1 MAKNFGNAGSMK
13 AVANAKKVEQEKAQ
27 VVALQNISND
37 NLIDNPKNGEDI
49 SFTADLEESMKQNG
63 FTDPMEVTDF
73 GMDNG
78 KYMILSGH
86 RRRMAGVKVFGK
98 EFFFPCIVRHFDNA
112 EQVQNYTLMANAQRD
127 SAKDPC
133 LFCARYKLHEEYL
146 QSIGFKGSK
155 REEIAKRLGISAQQ
169 SDRYNNMNKIILPVW
184 DMVRAEIVG
193 ISSVQPMAKHTK
205 EEQLVIY
212 NIMQSA
218 VDKGV
223 NLSRDTVKKIVDG
236 FREGKTTWEE
246 IADMPRDS
254 GLPLNGFAD
263 SEPSESRDNGESGN
277 RNDEVNREHDPIAD
291 ELDAMDE
298 AEREWNENQQDNED
312 GEDEAEEKEKH
323 EPTPEEKALKLG
335 EDIAKQ
341 LAKLDT
347 SLQDIWKC
355 KDKESAVDIV
365 INMKSTMLALVDEM
379 VRVSDDWKINEE
391 ADKALTEIVEAVEL
405 FNK

>member
-49 SFTADLEESMKQNG
+49 SFTVDLEESMKQNG

-146 QSIGFKGSK
+146 ESIGFKGSK

-169 SDRYNNMNKIILPVW
+169 ADRYNNMNKIILPVW

-291 ELDAMDE
+291 ELDAMDK

-312 GEDEAEEKEKH
+312 GEDKAEEKEKH

-379 VRVSDDWKINEE
+379 VRVSDDWEINEE

>member
-146 QSIGFKGSK
+146 ESIGFKGSK

-169 SDRYNNMNKIILPVW
+169 ADRYNNMNKIILPVW

-323 EPTPEEKALKLG
+323 EPTPEEKALKVG

>member
-73 GMDNG
+73 GMESG

-86 RRRMAGVKVFGK
+86 RRRMAGIKVFGK

-146 QSIGFKGSK
+146 ESIGFKGSK

-169 SDRYNNMNKIILPVW
+169 ADRYNNMNKIILPVW

-298 AEREWNENQQDNED
+298 AEREWNENQQEN
-312 GEDEAEEKEKH
+312 EDEAEEKEKH

-379 VRVSDDWKINEE
+379 VRVSDDWEINEE

>member
-146 QSIGFKGSK
+146 ESIGFKGSK

-169 SDRYNNMNKIILPVW
+169 ADRYNNMNKIILPVW

-312 GEDEAEEKEKH
+312 GEDEAEKKEKH

>member
-146 QSIGFKGSK
+146 ESIGFKGSK

-169 SDRYNNMNKIILPVW
+169 ADRYNNMNKIILPVW

-236 FREGKTTWEE
+236 FRGGKTTWEE

-291 ELDAMDE
+291 ELDSMDE
-298 AEREWNENQQDNED
+298 AEREWNENQQEN
-312 GEDEAEEKEKH
+312 EDEAEEKEKH

-379 VRVSDDWKINEE
+379 VRVSDDWEINEE

>member
-73 GMDNG
+73 GMESG

-86 RRRMAGVKVFGK
+86 RRRQAGIKVFGK

-146 QSIGFKGSK
+146 EGIGFKGSK

-169 SDRYNNMNKIILPVW
+169 ADRYNNMNKIILPVW

-298 AEREWNENQQDNED
+298 AEREWNENQQENED

-379 VRVSDDWKINEE
+379 VRVSDDWEINEE

>member
-146 QSIGFKGSK
+146 ESIGFKGSK

-169 SDRYNNMNKIILPVW
+169 ADRYNNMNKIILPVW

-277 RNDEVNREHDPIAD
+277 RNDEVNREHDPISD

-298 AEREWNENQQDNED
+298 AEREWSENQQDNED

>member
-98 EFFFPCIVRHFDNA
+98 EFFFTCIVRHFDNA

-146 QSIGFKGSK
+146 ESIGFKGSK

-169 SDRYNNMNKIILPVW
+169 ADRYNNMNKIILPVW

-298 AEREWNENQQDNED
+298 AEREWNENQQEN
-312 GEDEAEEKEKH
+312 EDEAEEKEKH

-379 VRVSDDWKINEE
+379 VRVSDDWEINEE

>member
-146 QSIGFKGSK
+146 ESIGFKGSK

-169 SDRYNNMNKIILPVW
+169 ADRYNNMNKIILPVW

-246 IADMPRDS
+246 IADIPRDS

>member
-27 VVALQNISND
+27 VVALQNISNN

-146 QSIGFKGSK
+146 ESIGFKGSK

-169 SDRYNNMNKIILPVW
+169 ADRYNNMNKIILPVW

-298 AEREWNENQQDNED
+298 AEREWNENQQENED

-379 VRVSDDWKINEE
+379 VRVSDDWEINEE

>member
-146 QSIGFKGSK
+146 ESIGFKGSK

-169 SDRYNNMNKIILPVW
+169 ADRYNNMNKIILPVW

-223 NLSRDTVKKIVDG
+223 NLSRDTVKKIVEG

>member
-146 QSIGFKGSK
+146 ESIGFKGSK

-169 SDRYNNMNKIILPVW
+169 ADRYNNMNKIILPVW

-391 ADKALTEIVEAVEL
+391 ADKALTEIFEAVEL

>member
-27 VVALQNISND
+27 VIALQNISND

-73 GMDNG
+73 GMESG

-86 RRRMAGVKVFGK
+86 RRRQAGVKVFGK

-133 LFCARYKLHEEYL
+133 LFCGRYKLHEEYL
-146 QSIGFKGSK
+146 DSIGFKGSK
-155 REEIAKRLGISAQQ
+155 REEIAKRLGISPQQ
-169 SDRYNNMNKIILPVW
+169 ADRYNNMNKIILPVW
-184 DMVRAEIVG
+184 DMVRAETVG

-254 GLPLNGFAD
+254 GLPLNGFAN
-263 SEPSESRDNGESGN
+263 SEPSESRDNEESGN

-298 AEREWNENQQDNED
+298 AEREWNENQQENED

-379 VRVSDDWKINEE
+379 VRVSDDWEINEE

>member
-146 QSIGFKGSK
+146 ESIGFKGSK

-169 SDRYNNMNKIILPVW
+169 ADRYNNMNKIILPVW

-365 INMKSTMLALVDEM
+365 INMKSTMLVLVDEM

>member
-49 SFTADLEESMKQNG
+49 SFTADLEESMRQNG

-146 QSIGFKGSK
+146 ESIGFKGSK

-169 SDRYNNMNKIILPVW
+169 ADRYNNMNKIILPVW

-312 GEDEAEEKEKH
+312 EAKEKEKH

-379 VRVSDDWKINEE
+379 VRVSDDWEINEE

>member
-73 GMDNG
+73 GMENG

-86 RRRMAGVKVFGK
+86 RRRQAGIKVFGK

-133 LFCARYKLHEEYL
+133 LFCGRYKLHEEYL
-146 QSIGFKGSK
+146 ESIGFKGSK

-169 SDRYNNMNKIILPVW
+169 ADRYNNMNKIILPVW

-379 VRVSDDWKINEE
+379 VRVSDDWEINEE

>member
-146 QSIGFKGSK
+146 ESIGFKGSK

-169 SDRYNNMNKIILPVW
+169 ADRYNNMNKIILPVW

-277 RNDEVNREHDPIAD
+277 RNDVVNREHDPFAV
-291 ELDAMDE
+291 ERDAMDI
-298 AEREWNENQQDNED
+298 ADSEWNENQQDNED

-379 VRVSDDWKINEE
+379 VRVSDDWEINEE

>member
-146 QSIGFKGSK
+146 ESIGFKGSK

-169 SDRYNNMNKIILPVW
+169 ADRYNNMNKIILPVW

-205 EEQLVIY
+205 EEQLLIY

>member
-146 QSIGFKGSK
+146 ESIGFKGSK

-169 SDRYNNMNKIILPVW
+169 ADRYNNMNKIILPVW

-291 ELDAMDE
+291 ELDAMDK

-312 GEDEAEEKEKH
+312 GEDEAEKKEKH

>member
-146 QSIGFKGSK
+146 ESIGFKGSK

-169 SDRYNNMNKIILPVW
+169 ADRYNNMNKIILPVW

-291 ELDAMDE
+291 ELDAMDK

-379 VRVSDDWKINEE
+379 VRVSDDWEINEE

>member
-73 GMDNG
+73 GMDSG

-146 QSIGFKGSK
+146 ESIGFKGSK

-169 SDRYNNMNKIILPVW
+169 ADRYNNMNKIILPVW

-298 AEREWNENQQDNED
+298 AEREWNENQQDNEG

-379 VRVSDDWKINEE
+379 VRVSDDWEINEE

>member
-146 QSIGFKGSK
+146 ESIGFKGSK

-169 SDRYNNMNKIILPVW
+169 ADRYNNMNKIILPVW

-298 AEREWNENQQDNED
+298 AEREWKENQQDNED

>member
-146 QSIGFKGSK
+146 ESIGFKGSK

-169 SDRYNNMNKIILPVW
+169 ADRYNNMNKIILPVW

-277 RNDEVNREHDPIAD
+277 RNDEVKREHDPIAD

>member
-146 QSIGFKGSK
+146 ESIEFKGSK

-169 SDRYNNMNKIILPVW
+169 ADRYNNMNKIILPVW

>member
-73 GMDNG
+73 GMESG

-86 RRRMAGVKVFGK
+86 RRRQAGIKVFGK

-146 QSIGFKGSK
+146 ESIGFKGSK

-169 SDRYNNMNKIILPVW
+169 ADRYNNMNKIILPVW

-277 RNDEVNREHDPIAD
+277 RNDEVNREHEPIAD

-298 AEREWNENQQDNED
+298 AEREWNENQQENED

-379 VRVSDDWKINEE
+379 VRVSDDWEINEE

>member
-146 QSIGFKGSK
+146 ESIGFKGSK

-169 SDRYNNMNKIILPVW
+169 ADRYNNMNKIILPVW

-205 EEQLVIY
+205 EEQRVIY

-298 AEREWNENQQDNED
+298 AERERNENQQDNED

>member
-146 QSIGFKGSK
+146 ESIGFKGSK

-169 SDRYNNMNKIILPVW
+169 ADRYNNMNKIILPVW

-298 AEREWNENQQDNED
+298 AKREWNENQQDNED

>member
-73 GMDNG
+73 GMDSG

-146 QSIGFKGSK
+146 ESIGFKGSK

-169 SDRYNNMNKIILPVW
+169 ADRYNNMNKIILPVW

-254 GLPLNGFAD
+254 GLPLNAFAD

-379 VRVSDDWKINEE
+379 VRVSDDWEINEE

>member
-146 QSIGFKGSK
+146 ESIGFKGSK

-169 SDRYNNMNKIILPVW
+169 ADRYNNMNKIILPVW

-254 GLPLNGFAD
+254 GLPLNGFSD

-291 ELDAMDE
+291 ELDAMDK

>member
-86 RRRMAGVKVFGK
+86 RRRMAGIKVFGK

-146 QSIGFKGSK
+146 ESIGFKGSK

-169 SDRYNNMNKIILPVW
+169 ADRYNNMNKIILPVW

-298 AEREWNENQQDNED
+298 AEREWNENQQENED

-379 VRVSDDWKINEE
+379 VRVSDDWEINEE

>member
-146 QSIGFKGSK
+146 ESIGFKGSK

-169 SDRYNNMNKIILPVW
+169 ADRYNNMNKIILPVW

-236 FREGKTTWEE
+236 FREGRTTWEE

-291 ELDAMDE
+291 ELDAM
-298 AEREWNENQQDNED
+298 
-312 GEDEAEEKEKH
+312 DEAEEKEKH

>member
-146 QSIGFKGSK
+146 ESIGFKGSK

-169 SDRYNNMNKIILPVW
+169 ADRYNNMNKIILPVW

-312 GEDEAEEKEKH
+312 EAKEKEKH

-379 VRVSDDWKINEE
+379 VRVSDDWEINEE

>member
-146 QSIGFKGSK
+146 ESIGFKGSK

-169 SDRYNNMNKIILPVW
+169 ADRYNNMNKIILPVW

-312 GEDEAEEKEKH
+312 GEGEAEEKEKH

>member
-73 GMDNG
+73 GMDSG

-146 QSIGFKGSK
+146 ESIGFKGSK

-169 SDRYNNMNKIILPVW
+169 ADRYNNMNKIILPVW

-312 GEDEAEEKEKH
+312 GEGEAEEKEKH

-379 VRVSDDWKINEE
+379 VRVSDDWEINEE

>member
-13 AVANAKKVEQEKAQ
+13 VVANAKKVEQEKAQ

-73 GMDNG
+73 GMESG

-86 RRRMAGVKVFGK
+86 RRRQAGIKVFGK

-146 QSIGFKGSK
+146 ESIGFKGSK

-169 SDRYNNMNKIILPVW
+169 ADRYNNMNKIILPVW

-212 NIMQSA
+212 NIMQRA

-263 SEPSESRDNGESGN
+263 SEPSESRDSEENGN

-298 AEREWNENQQDNED
+298 AEREWKENQQENED

-379 VRVSDDWKINEE
+379 VRVSDDWEINEE

>member
-146 QSIGFKGSK
+146 ESIGFKGSK

-169 SDRYNNMNKIILPVW
+169 ADRYNNMNKIILPVW

-298 AEREWNENQQDNED
+298 AE
-312 GEDEAEEKEKH
+312 EKEKH

>member
-73 GMDNG
+73 GMERG

-86 RRRMAGVKVFGK
+86 RRRQAGIKVFGK

-146 QSIGFKGSK
+146 ESIGFKGSK

-169 SDRYNNMNKIILPVW
+169 ADRYNNMNKIILPVW

-298 AEREWNENQQDNED
+298 AEREWRENQQDNED

-341 LAKLDT
+341 LVKLDT

>member
-146 QSIGFKGSK
+146 ESIGFKGSK

-169 SDRYNNMNKIILPVW
+169 ADRYNNMNKIILPVW

-246 IADMPRDS
+246 VADMPRDS

>member
-146 QSIGFKGSK
+146 ESIGFKGSK

-169 SDRYNNMNKIILPVW
+169 ADRYNNMNKIILPVW

-205 EEQLVIY
+205 EEQLLIT
-212 NIMQSA
+212 ISC
-218 VDKGV
+218 
-223 NLSRDTVKKIVDG
+223 R
-236 FREGKTTWEE
+236 
-246 IADMPRDS
+246 
-254 GLPLNGFAD
+254 
-263 SEPSESRDNGESGN
+263 
-277 RNDEVNREHDPIAD
+277 
-291 ELDAMDE
+291 
-298 AEREWNENQQDNED
+298 
-312 GEDEAEEKEKH
+312 
-323 EPTPEEKALKLG
+323 
-335 EDIAKQ
+335 
-341 LAKLDT
+341 
-347 SLQDIWKC
+347 
-355 KDKESAVDIV
+355 
-365 INMKSTMLALVDEM
+365 
-379 VRVSDDWKINEE
+379 VR
-391 ADKALTEIVEAVEL
+391 LTRA
-405 FNK
+405 

>member
-146 QSIGFKGSK
+146 ESIGFKGSK

-169 SDRYNNMNKIILPVW
+169 ADRYNNMNKIILPVW

-335 EDIAKQ
+335 ENIAKQ